1 MVTTPPLQ
9 IYLMLPQ
16 AIRPRLSVALKK
28 ITVGLIY
35 GENAGPE
42 NQDRK
47 IEDWLLEADYLI

>member
-47 IEDWLLEADYLI
+47 IED